1 MTTRLPTFTK
11 MPYGG
16 DWNPEQWERPVW
28 DEDVSLFEQAGI
40 DLLSVNIFAWTTL
53 QPGEDTYDFTR
64 LDDVLGLLESH
75 GMRACLGTGT
85 AAVPAWMATRFPDV
99 MRVDE
104 QGRLHRFGG
113 RHNACPNS
121 PTYRRFAPALAGKLA
136 RRYGGRDVVALWHVS
151 NEFGGAC
158 YCPRCE
164 AAFRLWLRERYST
177 LDALNHA
184 WNAAFWSQTITA
196 WEEIVAPN
204 ELNVQRGQRTTA
216 LQGLTLDYQRFMS
229 DALLG
234 AYRLEADAIRA
245 EIPTAAVTTNL
256 MGTYRPLD
264 YRAWAPYLDVVAW
277 DSYPSP
283 SDAPATTALRHTLM
297 RSLKAGQPFMLME
310 QTPSQQNWQAY
321 NALKRPGVMRLQSWQ
336 AVAHGADA
344 VMFFQMRRSPGAC
357 EKFHGAVIEHH
368 GRTDTR
374 VFREVAQLGAELRR
388 IGNVTLGSRVP
399 ARVAVW
405 FDWPAWWAVENSS
418 GPTAALEYLNEVTA
432 LYTAFHAQG
441 YAVDLVGPD
450 DDLGRYKVMASTLLY
465 LLPVGAAEK
474 ITAFVEGGGIFL
486 GGLMTG
492 VADESD
498 RVFPGGPPGPLRE
511 LLGVW
516 VEEVDALPP
525 GHANEVILQGKLDG
539 TFACTLLFEQL
550 RVEDAELLGTYG
562 QDFYAGS
569 PVLTRRWAGKGQA
582 WKLGTSLDAAGL
594 RVLVRFLCDEAG
606 VQPLVPDLPDGLE
619 VTRREGDGGCFLFLL
634 NHTAQKCQVTVPGL
648 SGTDLLSGEPIDQTV
663 MLPPRGVRLVH
674 EDQLEKEP
682 ERY

>member
-1 MTTRLPTFTK
+1 MTTRPYPFTK
-11 MPYGG
+11 LPYGG

-28 DEDVSLFEQAGI
+28 DEDVQLFEHAGI
-40 DLLSVNIFAWTTL
+40 DLLSVNIFAWTAL
-53 QPGEDTYDFTR
+53 QPAEDTYDFAR
-64 LDDVLGLLESH
+64 LDEVLALLESR

-85 AAVPAWMATRFPDV
+85 AAIPAWMATAFPDV

-104 QGRLHRFGG
+104 QGRQHRFGG

-121 PTYRRFAPALAGKLA
+121 PTYRRFAPALAGHLA
-136 RRYGGRDVVALWHVS
+136 RRYAGRDVVALWHVS
-151 NEFGGAC
+151 NEYGGAC

-164 AAFRLWLRERYST
+164 SAFRVWLRERYGT

-196 WEEIVAPN
+196 WDEIIAPN
-204 ELNVQRGQRTTA
+204 ELSVQGGERTTA
-216 LQGLTLDYQRFMS
+216 VQGLTLDYQRFMS

-234 AYRLEADAIRA
+234 AYRLEVDAIRA
-245 EIPTAAVTTNL
+245 EIPDAVITTNL

-264 YRAWAPYLDVVAW
+264 YRAWAPHLDVIAW

-283 SDAPATTALRHTLM
+283 QDTPAAIALRHTLM

-344 VMFFQMRRSPGAC
+344 VMFFQMRRSVGAC
-357 EKFHGAVIEHH
+357 EKFHGAVMEHH
-368 GRTDTR
+368 GRIDTR
-374 VFREVAQLGAELRR
+374 VFREVAALGAELKAL
-388 IGNVTLGSRVP
+388 GSATLGARTP

-418 GPTAALEYLNEVTA
+418 GPTAALHYLREVTA

-450 DDLGRYKVMASTLLY
+450 SDLGGYGVVASTLLY
-465 LLPVGAAEK
+465 LLPAGAAEK
-474 ITAFVEGGGIFL
+474 LTAFVEGGGVFL
-486 GGLMTG
+486 AGVMSG

-498 RVFPGGPPGPLRE
+498 RVFPGGPPGPLTE

-525 GHANEVILQGKLDG
+525 GETNGVVFQGGLSG
-539 TFACTLLFEQL
+539 THDCTLLFEQL
-550 RVEDAELLGTYG
+550 RALDAEVLGTYAR
-562 QDFYAGS
+562 DFYAGS
-569 PVLTRRWAGKGQA
+569 PVLTRRRAGEGQA

-594 RVLVRFLCDEAG
+594 RVLTRALCDEAG
-606 VQPLVPDLPDGLE
+606 ISPLVPHLPDGLE
-619 VTRREGDGGCFLFLL
+619 VTQRDGDGGSFLFVL
-634 NHTAQKCQVTVPGL
+634 NHTPQEQGLDVPGL
-648 SGTDLLSGEPIDQTV
+648 TGTDVLSGDAVDGVVTLSPY
-663 MLPPRGVRLVH
+663 GVRIVRQH
-674 EDQLEKEP
+674 AAGAVA
-682 ERY
+682 